1 MYIISVQF
9 YADLT
14 TILSFCQIIVHC
26 AIVGL
31 FNVIYDSG
39 RTVFVQFLLVVCYF
53 CCVFPVNMAAAFTV
67 HLIGPIKTILNFFY
81 TLFDILLPF
90 FSFFLFRSFFFFIIK
105 NLTFNEPVYRYTS
118 HAL

>member
-53 CCVFPVNMAAAFTV
+53 CCVFPVNMAAA
-67 HLIGPIKTILNFFY
+67 Y
-81 TLFDILLPF
+81 T
-90 FSFFLFRSFFFFIIK
+90 
-105 NLTFNEPVYRYTS
+105 
-118 HAL
+118 AC